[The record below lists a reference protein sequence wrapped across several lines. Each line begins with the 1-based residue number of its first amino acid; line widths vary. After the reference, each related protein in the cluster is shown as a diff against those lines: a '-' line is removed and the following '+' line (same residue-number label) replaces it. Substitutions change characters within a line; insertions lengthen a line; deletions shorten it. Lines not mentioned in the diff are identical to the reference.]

1 MNSNFIVR
9 IWIEHSPAVAMPP
22 PQVEVRFLHI
32 AKCGGHSL
40 HDLFEH
46 AVASGQLPSQHDL
59 GLGEGCLRTVPM
71 QPRNPSHA
79 YVRAT
84 TLRSP
89 RSHLLSMYLQ
99 CHTWREGPA
108 PYLDEF
114 PKAVDGNGP
123 LEERAAADALHR
135 WLRYFDPHKWRHA
148 DAVQLRSGLHNDFAC
163 YNPLSMQARA
173 LTCGIGRNTSQHHVF
188 GDEPPTTHYPSVAAA
203 LAGLGTMDHV
213 GLIELFAESWCLLL
227 WRAGATPLPAS
238 CDCRA
243 RAQAQQARQQ
253 QVGAEQDGAA
263 DELATHSNSRTD
275 DVQHPDRAT
284 LPKLTVGGLPAD
296 VLATMDRLTPADRAV
311 YHVAAVRVVRD
322 LLDAGADSGVTL
334 LCPAALEAFVNETRY
349 IPGLEEELHQL
360 QEGLRLN
367 ASVRR

>member
-1 MNSNFIVR
+1 
-9 IWIEHSPAVAMPP
+9 MPP
-22 PQVEVRFLHI
+22 PLVEFRFLHI
-32 AKCGGHSL
+32 AKCGGHTIG
-40 HDLFEH
+40 DLFKH
-46 AVASGQLPSQHDL
+46 GVASGQLPSQHDL
-59 GLGEGCLRTVPM
+59 GFTTADPDDLGIGLAEGCLRMVPM

-79 YVRAT
+79 HMRST

-114 PKAVDGNGP
+114 PKAVDSSGP
-123 LEERAAADALHR
+123 LDESAAADALHR

-148 DAVQLRSGLHNDFAC
+148 DAVRQRSGQHNDFNC
-163 YNPLSMQARA
+163 YNPLSMQTRA
-173 LTCGIGRNTSQHHVF
+173 LTCGLGRNTSQHHVL

-238 CDCRA
+238 CDCRV

-253 QVGAEQDGAA
+253 QVGAQQDHEQDGTA
-263 DELATHSNSRTD
+263 DELATRSNSRTD
-275 DVQHPDRAT
+275 DVHHPDRAI
-284 LPKLTVGGLPAD
+284 LPRLTVAGLPAD

-311 YHVAAVRVVRD
+311 YRVAAVRVVRD

-334 LCPAALEAFVNETRY
+334 LCPAALEALVNETRY
-349 IPGLEEELHQL
+349 IPGLEKELHQL
-360 QEGLRLN
+360 QEGQ
-367 ASVRR
+367 